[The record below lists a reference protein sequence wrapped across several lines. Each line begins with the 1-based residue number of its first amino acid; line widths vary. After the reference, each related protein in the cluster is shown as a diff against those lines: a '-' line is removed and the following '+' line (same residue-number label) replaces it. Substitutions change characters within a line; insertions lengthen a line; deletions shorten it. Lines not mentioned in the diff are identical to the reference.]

1 MTASRTW
8 TPATPATYDAGDGAM
23 IHVSES
29 GPYIRRQRRSYCGR
43 GGDWTTYTHDP
54 RDQGGPRPGAGPG
67 RPKVAPGE
75 PTVTIQSKASASQRD
90 KFLALG
96 GSEWLRRQIDRA
108 KVPK

>member
-1 MTASRTW
+1 MT
-8 TPATPATYDAGDGAM
+8 TPTQNG
-23 IHVSES
+23 S
-29 GPYIRRQRRSYCGR
+29 
-43 GGDWTTYTHDP
+43 
-54 RDQGGPRPGAGPG
+54 RPGAGPG

-108 KVPK
+108 KVPKEGQK

>member
-54 RDQGGPRPGAGPG
+54 RDQGGPRPPVGVNTHTTMGAALDDAA
-67 RPKVAPGE
+67 R
-75 PTVTIQSKASASQRD
+75 KANAEGDAAREAD
-90 KFLALG
+90 DADLRWADRLAQQQA
-96 GSEWLRRQIDRA
+96 W
-108 KVPK
+108 